1 MVAGGRQNANVPIE
15 WRPGTDKKID
25 EEGRIM
31 QRAMRVA
38 AIIGCASALLLAPA
52 AWAAETYPAKPI
64 RLVVGFA
71 PGGANDLVARAIAA
85 RLGPRLGQQVVVEN
99 RAGAGG
105 NIGTELVARAAPDG
119 YTLLLASVASF
130 AISPALLG
138 KVPFDPIND
147 FAPVAQTALVTSL
160 LSAHPSLP
168 ATTLKQF
175 VALAQR
181 APGKVNYATPGAGS
195 IAHLSAEL
203 FWHTA
208 GIKLN
213 HIPYKG
219 GAPAVMDV
227 TAGHVESIFSLISTQ
242 TPHVR
247 AGKLHALAVTSAKR
261 SAALPQV
268 PTIAESGY
276 TGFEASGWLG
286 LSFPAKTP
294 RAIVDRVHKETVA
307 VLKMP
312 EVQAQFEDLGLDA
325 EVLDPGAFHA
335 RIKADYAKW
344 GKLVRDAGIK
354 GGE

>member
-1 MVAGGRQNANVPIE
+1 MFTICLP
-15 WRPGTDKKID
+15 
-25 EEGRIM
+25 
-31 QRAMRVA
+31 RAVTTGFFNFVLMMCLVQ
-38 AIIGCASALLLAPA
+38 PA
-52 AWAAETYPAKPI
+52 AWSAEAYPAKPI
-64 RLVVGFA
+64 RLIVGFA
-71 PGGANDLVARAIAA
+71 PGGANDLVARAVAA

-138 KVPFDPIND
+138 KLPFDPIND
-147 FAPVAQTALVTSL
+147 FAPVAQAALVTSL

-168 ATTLKQF
+168 ARSLKQF
-175 VALAQR
+175 VALAKQ

-208 GIKLN
+208 GVKLN

-219 GAPAVMDV
+219 GGPAVVDAM
-227 TAGHVESIFSLISTQ
+227 AGHVESIFSLISTQ

-247 AGKLHALAVTSAKR
+247 AGKLYALVVSSAKR

-276 TGFEASGWLG
+276 GGFEASGWLG
-286 LSFPAKTP
+286 LVFPAKTP
-294 RAIVDRVHKETVA
+294 RAIVDRVYKETAA
-307 VLKMP
+307 VLNMR
-312 EVQAQFEDLGLDA
+312 EVQSQLEDLGLDA
-325 EVLDPGAFHA
+325 EALDPGAFHA
-335 RIKADYAKW
+335 RIKADYARW
-344 GKLVRDAGIK
+344 GRLVRDAGIK

>member
-1 MVAGGRQNANVPIE
+1 MFTICLP
-15 WRPGTDKKID
+15 
-25 EEGRIM
+25 
-31 QRAMRVA
+31 RAVTTGFFNFVLMMCLVQ
-38 AIIGCASALLLAPA
+38 PA
-52 AWAAETYPAKPI
+52 AWSAEAYPAKPI
-64 RLVVGFA
+64 RLIVGFA
-71 PGGANDLVARAIAA
+71 PGGANDLVARAVAA

-105 NIGTELVARAAPDG
+105 NIGTKLVARAAPDG

-138 KVPFDPIND
+138 KLPFDPIND
-147 FAPVAQTALVTSL
+147 FAPVAQAALVTSL

-168 ATTLKQF
+168 ARSLKQF
-175 VALAQR
+175 VALAKQ

-208 GIKLN
+208 GVKLN

-219 GAPAVMDV
+219 GGPAVVDAM
-227 TAGHVESIFSLISTQ
+227 AGHVESIFSLISTQ

-247 AGKLHALAVTSAKR
+247 AGKLYALVVSSAKR

-276 TGFEASGWLG
+276 GGFEASGWLG
-286 LSFPAKTP
+286 LVFPAKTP
-294 RAIVDRVHKETVA
+294 RAIVDRVYKETAA
-307 VLKMP
+307 VLNMR
-312 EVQAQFEDLGLDA
+312 EVQSQLEDLGLDA
-325 EVLDPGAFHA
+325 EALDPGAFHA
-335 RIKADYAKW
+335 RIKADYARW

>member
-1 MVAGGRQNANVPIE
+1 MFTNCEP
-15 WRPGTDKKID
+15 RPVVIAFFSFAVLVCV
-25 EEGRIM
+25 M
-31 QRAMRVA
+31 Q
-38 AIIGCASALLLAPA
+38 PA
-52 AWAAETYPAKPI
+52 AWSAEQYPVKPI
-64 RLVVGFA
+64 RLIVGFA
-71 PGGANDLVARAIAA
+71 PGGANDLVARAVAV

-130 AISPALLG
+130 AMSPALLG

-168 ATTLKQF
+168 AVSLKQF
-175 VALAQR
+175 VALAKR
-181 APGKVNYATPGAGS
+181 APGKVNYATPGVGS
-195 IAHLSAEL
+195 VAHLTAEL
-203 FWHTA
+203 FWNTA
-208 GIKLN
+208 GVKLN

-219 GAPAVMDV
+219 GGPAVVDV

-247 AGKLHALAVTSAKR
+247 AGKLHALAVGSAKR

-276 TGFEASGWLG
+276 PGFEASGWLG
-286 LSFPAKTP
+286 LAFPARTP
-294 RAIVDRVHKETVA
+294 RAIVDRVYKETAA
-307 VLKMP
+307 VLNMR
-312 EVQAQFEDLGLDA
+312 EVQTQLEDLGLDA
-325 EVLDPGAFHA
+325 EALDPDAFHA
-335 RIKADYAKW
+335 RIKADYARW
-344 GKLVRDAGIK
+344 GKLVREAGIT
-354 GGE
+354 GGD

>member
-1 MVAGGRQNANVPIE
+1 MI
-15 WRPGTDKKID
+15 
-25 EEGRIM
+25 
-31 QRAMRVA
+31 RARKSHSSFGFLLSV
-38 AIIGCASALLLAPA
+38 ALLQTAPAA
-52 AWAAETYPAKPI
+52 AWAADAYPVKPI
-64 RLVVGFA
+64 RLIVGFA
-71 PGGANDLVARAIAA
+71 PGGANDLVARAVAV
-85 RLGPRLGQQVVVEN
+85 RLGPRLGQQVIVEN

-130 AISPALLG
+130 AMSPALLG

-168 ATTLKQF
+168 AGSLKQF
-175 VALAQR
+175 VALAKQ
-181 APGKVNYATPGAGS
+181 APGKVNYATPGVGS
-195 IAHLSAEL
+195 VAHLTAEL

-208 GIKLN
+208 GIRLN

-219 GAPAVMDV
+219 GGPAVVDV
-227 TAGHVESIFSLISTQ
+227 TAGHVESMFSLISTQ

-247 AGKLHALAVTSAKR
+247 AGKLHALAVSSAKR

-276 TGFEASGWLG
+276 PGFEASGWLG
-286 LSFPAKTP
+286 LAFPAKTP
-294 RAIVDRVHKETVA
+294 RAIVDRVYKETVA
-307 VLKMP
+307 VLNMR
-312 EVQAQFEDLGLDA
+312 EVQAQLEDLGLDA
-325 EVLDPGAFHA
+325 EALDPGAFHA
-335 RIKADYAKW
+335 RIKADYARW
-344 GKLVRDAGIK
+344 GKLVREAGIK

>member
-1 MVAGGRQNANVPIE
+1 M
-15 WRPGTDKKID
+15 
-25 EEGRIM
+25 M
-31 QRAMRVA
+31 RAWKCHSYFA
-38 AIIGCASALLLAPA
+38 FLLGIALLQAAPRA
-52 AWAAETYPAKPI
+52 GWSAEAYPSKPI
-64 RLVVGFA
+64 RLIVGFA
-71 PGGANDLVARAIAA
+71 PGGANDLVARAVAA

-99 RAGAGG
+99 RGGAGG

-130 AISPALLG
+130 AMSPALLG

-147 FAPVAQTALVTSL
+147 FAPVAQAALVTSL
-160 LSAHPSLP
+160 LSVHPSLP
-168 ATTLKQF
+168 ARSLKQF
-175 VALAQR
+175 VALAKQ

-203 FWHTA
+203 FWHAA

-219 GAPAVMDV
+219 GGPAVLDAM
-227 TAGHVESIFSLISTQ
+227 AGHVESIFSLISTQ

-247 AGKLHALAVTSAKR
+247 SGKLHAIAVSSAKR

-268 PTIAESGY
+268 PSIAESGY
-276 TGFEASGWLG
+276 PGFEASGWLG
-286 LSFPAKTP
+286 LAFPAKTP
-294 RAIVDRVHKETVA
+294 RAIVDRVHHETAA
-307 VLKMP
+307 VLNLR
-312 EVQAQFEDLGLDA
+312 EVQSQFEDLGLDA
-325 EVLDPGAFHA
+325 EVLDPEAFQA
-335 RIKADYAKW
+335 KIKADFARW

>member
-1 MVAGGRQNANVPIE
+1 MFTICLP
-15 WRPGTDKKID
+15 
-25 EEGRIM
+25 
-31 QRAMRVA
+31 RAVTTGFFNFVLMMCLVQ
-38 AIIGCASALLLAPA
+38 PA
-52 AWAAETYPAKPI
+52 AWSAEAYPAKPI
-64 RLVVGFA
+64 RLIVGFA
-71 PGGANDLVARAIAA
+71 PGGANDLVARAVAA

-138 KVPFDPIND
+138 KLPFDPIND
-147 FAPVAQTALVTSL
+147 FAPVAQAALVTSL

-168 ATTLKQF
+168 ARSLKQF
-175 VALAQR
+175 VALAKQ

-208 GIKLN
+208 GVKLN

-219 GAPAVMDV
+219 GGPAVVDAM
-227 TAGHVESIFSLISTQ
+227 AGHVESIFSLISTQ

-247 AGKLHALAVTSAKR
+247 AGKLYALVVSSAKR

-276 TGFEASGWLG
+276 AGFEASGWLG
-286 LSFPAKTP
+286 LVFPAKTP
-294 RAIVDRVHKETVA
+294 RAIVDRVYKETAA
-307 VLKMP
+307 VLNMR
-312 EVQAQFEDLGLDA
+312 EVQSQLEDLGLDA
-325 EVLDPGAFHA
+325 EALDPGAFHA
-335 RIKADYAKW
+335 RIKADYARW
-344 GKLVRDAGIK
+344 GRLVRDAGIK

>member
-1 MVAGGRQNANVPIE
+1 MFTICLP
-15 WRPGTDKKID
+15 
-25 EEGRIM
+25 
-31 QRAMRVA
+31 RAVTTGFFNFVLMMCLVQ
-38 AIIGCASALLLAPA
+38 PA
-52 AWAAETYPAKPI
+52 AWSAEAYPAKPI
-64 RLVVGFA
+64 RLIVGFA
-71 PGGANDLVARAIAA
+71 PGGANDLVARAVAA

-138 KVPFDPIND
+138 KLPFDPIND
-147 FAPVAQTALVTSL
+147 FAPVAQAALVTSL

-168 ATTLKQF
+168 ARSLKQF
-175 VALAQR
+175 VALAKQ

-208 GIKLN
+208 GVKLN

-219 GAPAVMDV
+219 GGPAVVDAM
-227 TAGHVESIFSLISTQ
+227 AGHVESIFSLISTQ

-247 AGKLHALAVTSAKR
+247 AGKLYALVVSSAKR

-276 TGFEASGWLG
+276 GGFEASGWLG
-286 LSFPAKTP
+286 LVFPAKTP
-294 RAIVDRVHKETVA
+294 RAIVDRVYKETAA
-307 VLKMP
+307 VLNMR
-312 EVQAQFEDLGLDA
+312 EVQSQLEDLGLDA
-325 EVLDPGAFHA
+325 EALDPGAFHA
-335 RIKADYAKW
+335 RIKADYARW
-344 GKLVRDAGIK
+344 SKLVRDAGIK

>member
-1 MVAGGRQNANVPIE
+1 MFTICLP
-15 WRPGTDKKID
+15 
-25 EEGRIM
+25 
-31 QRAMRVA
+31 RAVTTGFFNFVLMMCLVQ
-38 AIIGCASALLLAPA
+38 PA
-52 AWAAETYPAKPI
+52 AWSAEAYPAKPI
-64 RLVVGFA
+64 RLIVGFA
-71 PGGANDLVARAIAA
+71 PGGANDLVARAVAA

-138 KVPFDPIND
+138 KLPFDPIND
-147 FAPVAQTALVTSL
+147 FAPVAQAALVTSL

-168 ATTLKQF
+168 ARSLKQF
-175 VALAQR
+175 VALAKQ

-208 GIKLN
+208 GVKLN

-219 GAPAVMDV
+219 GGPAVVDAM
-227 TAGHVESIFSLISTQ
+227 AGHVESIFSLISTQ

-247 AGKLHALAVTSAKR
+247 VGKLYALAVSSAKR

-276 TGFEASGWLG
+276 GGFEASGWLG
-286 LSFPAKTP
+286 LVFPAKTP
-294 RAIVDRVHKETVA
+294 RAIVDRVYKETAA
-307 VLKMP
+307 VLNMR
-312 EVQAQFEDLGLDA
+312 EVQSQLEDLGLDA
-325 EVLDPGAFHA
+325 EALDPGAFHA
-335 RIKADYAKW
+335 RIKADYARW
-344 GKLVRDAGIK
+344 GKLVQNADIK

>member
-1 MVAGGRQNANVPIE
+1 MFADCLLRPFVVAFFTIAVLACVKQPTA
-15 WRPGTDKKID
+15 W
-25 EEGRIM
+25 
-31 QRAMRVA
+31 
-38 AIIGCASALLLAPA
+38 SA
-52 AWAAETYPAKPI
+52 EQYPAKPI
-64 RLVVGFA
+64 RLIVAFA
-71 PGGANDLVARAIAA
+71 PGGANDLVARAIAV

-130 AISPALLG
+130 AMSPALLG

-168 ATTLKQF
+168 AGSLKQF
-175 VALAQR
+175 VALAKR
-181 APGKVNYATPGAGS
+181 APGKVNYATPGVGS
-195 IAHLSAEL
+195 VAHLTAEL
-203 FWHTA
+203 FWNTT
-208 GIKLN
+208 GVKLN

-219 GAPAVMDV
+219 GGPAVVDV
-227 TAGHVESIFSLISTQ
+227 TAGHVESMFSLISTQ

-247 AGKLHALAVTSAKR
+247 AGKLHALAVSSAKR

-276 TGFEASGWLG
+276 PGFEASGWLG
-286 LSFPAKTP
+286 LAFPAKTP
-294 RAIVDRVHKETVA
+294 RAIVDRVYKETAA
-307 VLKMP
+307 VLNMR
-312 EVQAQFEDLGLDA
+312 EVQSQLEDLGLDA
-325 EVLDPGAFHA
+325 EALDPGAFHA
-335 RIKADYAKW
+335 RIKADYARW
-344 GKLVRDAGIK
+344 GRLVRDAGIK

>member
-1 MVAGGRQNANVPIE
+1 MFRGHARHPAGV
-15 WRPGTDKKID
+15 
-25 EEGRIM
+25 
-31 QRAMRVA
+31 
-38 AIIGCASALLLAPA
+38 ALLSGIVLAA
-52 AWAAETYPAKPI
+52 AVERHAWPAETYPVKPI

-130 AISPALLG
+130 AMSPALLG
-138 KVPFDPIND
+138 KTPFDPIND
-147 FAPVAQTALVTSL
+147 FAPVAQAALVTSL
-160 LSAHPSLP
+160 LSVHPSLP
-168 ATTLKQF
+168 VRSLKQF
-175 VALAQR
+175 VALAR
-181 APGKVNYATPGAGS
+181 REPGKVNYATPGAGS

-208 GIKLN
+208 GVRLN

-219 GAPAVMDV
+219 GGPAVVDA

-242 TPHVR
+242 TPLVR
-247 AGKLHALAVTSAKR
+247 AGKLNALAVSSVKR

-276 TGFEASGWLG
+276 PGFEASGWLG
-286 LSFPAKTP
+286 LAFPAKTP
-294 RAIVDRVHKETVA
+294 RAIVDRVHKETAA
-307 VLKMP
+307 VLNMR

-325 EVLDPGAFHA
+325 EALDPGAFLA
-335 RIKADYAKW
+335 RIKADYARW
-344 GKLVRDAGIK
+344 GRLVRDAGIK

>member
-1 MVAGGRQNANVPIE
+1 MI
-15 WRPGTDKKID
+15 
-25 EEGRIM
+25 
-31 QRAMRVA
+31 RARKSHSSFGFLLSV
-38 AIIGCASALLLAPA
+38 ALLQAAPAA
-52 AWAAETYPAKPI
+52 AWAADAYPVKPI
-64 RLVVGFA
+64 RLIVGFA
-71 PGGANDLVARAIAA
+71 PGGANDLVARAVAV
-85 RLGPRLGQQVVVEN
+85 RLGPRLGQQVIVEN

-130 AISPALLG
+130 AMSPALLG

-168 ATTLKQF
+168 AGSLKQF
-175 VALAQR
+175 VALAKR
-181 APGKVNYATPGAGS
+181 APGKVNYATPGVGS
-195 IAHLSAEL
+195 VAHLTAEL

-219 GAPAVMDV
+219 GGPAVVDV
-227 TAGHVESIFSLISTQ
+227 TAGHVESMFSLISTQ

-247 AGKLHALAVTSAKR
+247 AGKLHALAVSSAKR

-276 TGFEASGWLG
+276 PGFEASGWLG
-286 LSFPAKTP
+286 LAFPAKTP
-294 RAIVDRVHKETVA
+294 RAIVDRVYKETVA
-307 VLKMP
+307 VLNMR
-312 EVQAQFEDLGLDA
+312 EVQTQLEDLGLDA
-325 EVLDPGAFHA
+325 EALDPGAFHA
-335 RIKADYAKW
+335 RIKADYARW
-344 GKLVRDAGIK
+344 GKLVREAGIK
-354 GGE
+354 AGE

>member
-1 MVAGGRQNANVPIE
+1 MFTICLP
-15 WRPGTDKKID
+15 
-25 EEGRIM
+25 
-31 QRAMRVA
+31 RAVTTGFFNFVLMMCLVQ
-38 AIIGCASALLLAPA
+38 PA
-52 AWAAETYPAKPI
+52 AWSAEAYPAKPI
-64 RLVVGFA
+64 RLIVGFA
-71 PGGANDLVARAIAA
+71 PGGANDLVARAVAA

-138 KVPFDPIND
+138 KLPFDPIND
-147 FAPVAQTALVTSL
+147 FAPVAQAALVTSL

-168 ATTLKQF
+168 ARSLKQF
-175 VALAQR
+175 VALAKQ

-208 GIKLN
+208 GVKLN

-219 GAPAVMDV
+219 GGPAVVDAM
-227 TAGHVESIFSLISTQ
+227 AGHVESIFSLISTQ

-247 AGKLHALAVTSAKR
+247 SGKLYALVVSSAKR

-276 TGFEASGWLG
+276 GGFEASGWLG
-286 LSFPAKTP
+286 LVFPAKTP
-294 RAIVDRVHKETVA
+294 RAIVDRVYKETAA
-307 VLKMP
+307 VLNMR
-312 EVQAQFEDLGLDA
+312 EVQSQLEDLGLDA
-325 EVLDPGAFHA
+325 EALDPGAFHA
-335 RIKADYAKW
+335 RIKADYARW
-344 GKLVRDAGIK
+344 GRLVRDAGIK

>member
-1 MVAGGRQNANVPIE
+1 M
-15 WRPGTDKKID
+15 K
-25 EEGRIM
+25 
-31 QRAMRVA
+31 RAWKCHSYFA
-38 AIIGCASALLLAPA
+38 FLLGIALLQAAPRA
-52 AWAAETYPAKPI
+52 GWSAEAYPSKPI
-64 RLVVGFA
+64 RLIVGFA
-71 PGGANDLVARAIAA
+71 PGGANDLVARAVAA

-99 RAGAGG
+99 RGGAGG

-130 AISPALLG
+130 AMSPALLG

-147 FAPVAQTALVTSL
+147 FAPVAQAALVTSL
-160 LSAHPSLP
+160 LSVHPSLP
-168 ATTLKQF
+168 ARSLKQF
-175 VALAQR
+175 VALAKQ

-203 FWHTA
+203 FWHAA

-219 GAPAVMDV
+219 GGPAVLDAM
-227 TAGHVESIFSLISTQ
+227 AGHVESIFSLISTQ

-247 AGKLHALAVTSAKR
+247 SGKLHAIAVSSAKR

-268 PTIAESGY
+268 PSIAESGY
-276 TGFEASGWLG
+276 PGFEASGWLG
-286 LSFPAKTP
+286 LAFPAKTP
-294 RAIVDRVHKETVA
+294 RAIVDRVHHETAA
-307 VLKMP
+307 VLNLR
-312 EVQAQFEDLGLDA
+312 EVQSQFEDLGLDA
-325 EVLDPGAFHA
+325 EVLDPEAFQA
-335 RIKADYAKW
+335 KIKADFARW